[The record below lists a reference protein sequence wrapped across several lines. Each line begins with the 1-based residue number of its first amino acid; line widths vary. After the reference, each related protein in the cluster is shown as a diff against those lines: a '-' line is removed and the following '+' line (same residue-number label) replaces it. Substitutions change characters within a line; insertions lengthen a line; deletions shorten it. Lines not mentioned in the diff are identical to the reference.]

1 MTKHRTVSSLSFV
14 AMRDGKTLPKATK
27 KQLPACFWN
36 VAGTGHYGED
46 CEIGETLALEYL
58 ALEEADSNGMGHLPK
73 IVGDM
78 PRELTGVEVGF
89 LCTVSRAA
97 GAGAGT
103 KNITE
108 RDDLIIAMALAYAI
122 ECVNRL
128 PEEWREVRWFTP
140 AGDAVDQRDMERLLI
155 SLRGGAEAAN
165 ALRWEARGHIG
176 MPPRKA
182 VQS

>member
-1 MTKHRTVSSLSFV
+1 MTKPKRKVSPL
-14 AMRDGKTLPKATK
+14 KI
-27 KQLPACFWN
+27 
-36 VAGTGHYGED
+36 VAGTTAH
-46 CEIGETLALEYL
+46 
-58 ALEEADSNGMGHLPK
+58 
-73 IVGDM
+73 
-78 PRELTGVEVGF
+78 TG
-89 LCTVSRAA
+89 
-97 GAGAGT
+97 
-103 KNITE
+103 TE
-108 RDDLIIAMALAYAI
+108 RNDLIIAMALAYAI
-122 ECVNRL
+122 ECVARL